1 MKKILATLLVLS
13 FAGSVIAAETY
24 TESLV
29 NKWISPVTQKEKQ
42 LQQQK
47 AAAEKSRKQREMEQQ
62 KRQKEREQMQKQR
75 QKEMEA
81 AKRAHQNKME
91 EKKKAFETLL
101 K

>member
-24 TESLV
+24 TESVV

-47 AAAEKSRKQREMEQQ
+47 AQENKEKWNNKNVKKKESKCKNNAKKKWKQQ
-62 KRQKEREQMQKQR
+62 KELTKTKW
-75 QKEMEA
+75 K
-81 AKRAHQNKME
+81 KR
-91 EKKKAFETLL
+91 KKHL
-101 K
+101 KHY